1 MERWNDGMRECWL
14 RSYDAIVLA
23 LRRCI
28 ARFLVCATLRDQFA
42 SFAEGA
48 RTALSASFGC
58 RVAHIARTGLSAL
71 LHELALNAA
80 HGQLSWLG
88 LLLLGIAFIESGT
101 ASAEQ
106 SLALWYKQPAARW
119 EEALPVGNGRLGATV
134 FGGAPVER
142 IQLNE
147 NSIWAGPPFPEAKP
161 DGPAIIASA
170 RQLDF
175 EGKYAEAESLIQKQ
189 LLPPAIEPRSYQPL
203 ADLQLSFDHTG
214 QITNYQRELDLDTAI
229 ATTTYQADG
238 VTFTREVFASR
249 SDDVL
254 VVHLSADRPAAI
266 TCTVSL
272 GRTNA
277 EVLSSSA
284 DTLVLRGQASHGA
297 EHKGVKFE
305 ARLRAYLRNG
315 KVQTESNALR
325 IEKADA
331 VTLVLAA
338 ATDYNKADPP
348 KPLVLDMGRKCARSL
363 RVGSEPYSRLRQAA
377 IVSHQRL
384 FRRVSLDL
392 GAAPQMGT
400 AERLEAVRQGGSDR
414 ALIALYFQYGRY
426 LLISSSRPEGL
437 WNDHIRA
444 PWNSDYHININLQM
458 NYWPAEVANLSECH
472 QPFFDY
478 IEGLVPAGRKT
489 ARDVF
494 GCGGFCA
501 CLNSDVWRWT
511 VPYGSTRWGMWV
523 VGGAWCTQHFM
534 EHYRFTGDREFL
546 RKRAYPILREA
557 ALFCLDWL
565 VPDPKT
571 GKLVSG
577 PTTSPENA
585 FIAPNGD
592 KASLSMG
599 GSMDQEIIWDL
610 FNNVLE
616 AAAELGIEDDF
627 TASVRK
633 ALDRLALPG
642 IGSDGRLMEWSE
654 EFQEPEPGH
663 RHMSHLFAIHPGHQ
677 FDRDHTPEMAQAARK
692 SLEYRLAHGGGQT
705 GWSRAWM
712 ISFWARFR
720 DGEKAG
726 ENVETLLRQSTLP
739 NLFDTHPPFQIDGNF
754 GGTAG
759 IAEMLLQSQEEEV
772 QSPESKV
779 QSRERRKQGSKVRVL
794 DLLPAL
800 PKSWANGSVKGLH
813 ARGRFE
819 VDMAWKDQK
828 LDRVTIRS
836 ALGQP
841 CVVRNGDRKL
851 KLETAKGASYAFDG
865 DLSRM

>member
-1 MERWNDGMRECWL
+1 
-14 RSYDAIVLA
+14 
-23 LRRCI
+23 
-28 ARFLVCATLRDQFA
+28 
-42 SFAEGA
+42 
-48 RTALSASFGC
+48 
-58 RVAHIARTGLSAL
+58 
-71 LHELALNAA
+71 
-80 HGQLSWLG
+80 
-88 LLLLGIAFIESGT
+88 
-101 ASAEQ
+101 
-106 SLALWYKQPAARW
+106 
-119 EEALPVGNGRLGATV
+119 
-134 FGGAPVER
+134 
-142 IQLNE
+142 
-147 NSIWAGPPFPEAKP
+147 
-161 DGPAIIASA
+161 
-170 RQLDF
+170 
-175 EGKYAEAESLIQKQ
+175 
-189 LLPPAIEPRSYQPL
+189 
-203 ADLQLSFDHTG
+203 
-214 QITNYQRELDLDTAI
+214 
-229 ATTTYQADG
+229 
-238 VTFTREVFASR
+238 
-249 SDDVL
+249 
-254 VVHLSADRPAAI
+254 
-266 TCTVSL
+266 
-272 GRTNA
+272 
-277 EVLSSSA
+277 
-284 DTLVLRGQASHGA
+284 
-297 EHKGVKFE
+297 
-305 ARLRAYLRNG
+305 
-315 KVQTESNALR
+315 
-325 IEKADA
+325 
-331 VTLVLAA
+331 
-338 ATDYNKADPP
+338 
-348 KPLVLDMGRKCARSL
+348 L

-384 FRRVSLDL
+384 FRRVLLDL
-392 GAAPQMGT
+392 GAAPQMAT
-400 AERLEAVRQGGSDR
+400 AERLEAVRQGGSDP

-426 LLISSSRPEGL
+426 LLISSSRPGGLPANLQGL

-523 VGGAWCTQHFM
+523 VGGAWCTQHFI

-546 RKRAYPILREA
+546 RKRAYPILKEA

-616 AAAELGIEDDF
+616 AAAELGIQDDF

-654 EFQEPEPGH
+654 QFEEPEPGH

-677 FDRDHTPEMAQAARK
+677 FDLDHAPEMAQAARK
-692 SLEYRLAHGGGQT
+692 SLEYRLAHGVGQT

-779 QSRERRKQGSKVRVL
+779 QSRERRKQGPKVRVL

-800 PKSWANGSVKGLH
+800 PKSWANGSVKGLR
-813 ARGRFE
+813 ARGGFE
-819 VDMAWKDQK
+819 VDIAWKNQK
-828 LDRVTIRS
+828 LDRVTIHS

-851 KLETAKGASYAFDG
+851 KLETAKGAACTLDG
-865 DLSRM
+865 DLRRM